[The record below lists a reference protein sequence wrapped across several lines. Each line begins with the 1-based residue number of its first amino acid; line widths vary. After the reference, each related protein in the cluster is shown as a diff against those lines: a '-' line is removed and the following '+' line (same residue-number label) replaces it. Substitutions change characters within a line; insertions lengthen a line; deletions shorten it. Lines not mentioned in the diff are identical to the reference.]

1 MRGARSLVRWASEIQ
16 TAVCVVR
23 AQGLGTSNGWC
34 VCVCGHRASELQ
46 TAGVLAH
53 MTREASDVLGDLVH
67 RARGF
72 SSHVYVTG
80 DEGSINT

>member
-1 MRGARSLVRWASEIQ
+1 VALVRSFAGPRKFKRLCVLCGHRASELQ
-16 TAVCVVR
+16 TA
-23 AQGLGTSNGWC
+23 G

-53 MTREASDVLGDLVH
+53 MTREASAVLGDLVH

>member
-1 MRGARSLVRWASEIQ
+1 
-16 TAVCVVR
+16 
-23 AQGLGTSNGWC
+23 
-34 VCVCGHRASELQ
+34 
-46 TAGVLAH
+46 VLAH

>member
-1 MRGARSLVRWASEIQ
+1 VALVRSFARSL
-16 TAVCVVR
+16 
-23 AQGLGTSNGWC
+23 GLGNSNGC
-34 VCVCGHRASELQ
+34 VCCVGTGPRNFKRLVCVCGHRASELQ